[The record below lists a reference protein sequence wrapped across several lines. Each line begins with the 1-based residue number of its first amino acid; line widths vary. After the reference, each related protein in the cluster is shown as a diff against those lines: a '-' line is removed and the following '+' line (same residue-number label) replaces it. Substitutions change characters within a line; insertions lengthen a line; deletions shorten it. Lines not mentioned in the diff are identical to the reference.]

1 MEDNQ
6 TLEEPIIEEQQQ
18 EPLQEEPPLKK
29 LYNGLH
35 NDGKYTKSFDD
46 FKSKYS
52 NVEERKKLHKGLVED
67 GDYTKGIDDFD
78 SQYFSDVKK
87 KDGGKSSGTGA
98 FPSTSELFGNK
109 GETTPT
115 EVLNDYDA
123 VMQSQKKLNATKKE
137 TISSG
142 GGSMG
147 MEIGRAHV

>member
-18 EPLQEEPPLKK
+18 EPLQEDPPLKK

-78 SQYFSDVKK
+78 SQYFS
-87 KDGGKSSGTGA
+87 
-98 FPSTSELFGNK
+98 
-109 GETTPT
+109 
-115 EVLNDYDA
+115 
-123 VMQSQKKLNATKKE
+123 
-137 TISSG
+137 
-142 GGSMG
+142 
-147 MEIGRAHV
+147 